1 MRNAVLVGERVYLR
15 PVEVTDAED
24 WAAGIAAEPDN
35 FHKRGRIPLSPIALA
50 HWIKE
55 RYNERTPAEIFFAVC
70 LKEDDRFIGVVGVD
84 HIDWVNRTGETGSEL
99 SEASFRGQGYGTEA
113 KFLLLEYFFDGFIF
127 TCFVRMSSSRT
138 RGRLPPLPSKAT
150 NRRGVGS
157 GTTSRTASTVMRSF
171 STSCGTNILRPKRLG
186 LRLGERPDNQVPES
200 PTNLSVIPS
209 EVEESGFHEACCC
222 EGRDSSTSSE

>member
-50 HWIKE
+50 HWIEE
-55 RYNERTPAEIFFAVC
+55 RYSERTPAEIFFAVC

-84 HIDWVNRTGETGSEL
+84 HINWVNRTGETGSEL

-113 KFLLLEYFFDGFIF
+113 KFLLLEYFFDVLHFHVLCSYVFEPNTRSAAALAKQGYKPAGRWKWDDLKDGIYREALVFDIKRDEYLAARE
-127 TCFVRMSSSRT
+127 TWLASQSGSS
-138 RGRLPPLPSKAT
+138 
-150 NRRGVGS
+150 
-157 GTTSRTASTVMRSF
+157 
-171 STSCGTNILRPKRLG
+171 
-186 LRLGERPDNQVPES
+186 
-200 PTNLSVIPS
+200 
-209 EVEESGFHEACCC
+209 
-222 EGRDSSTSSE
+222 